1 MNFAYGLSDIN
12 HATDHLAKQGIH
24 RETNLVTWFMFW
36 LCGLIEHR
44 FFFFWFVKYL
54 IFLFFVLLYLSIRQ
68 LYILLEII
76 NEVILLA
83 YGKN

>member
-44 FFFFWFVKYL
+44 FFFFLVCKVPNIFVFCSSLSLYTTIIYL
-54 IFLFFVLLYLSIRQ
+54 IGD
-68 LYILLEII
+68 
-76 NEVILLA
+76 N
-83 YGKN
+83 